1 MLSIK
6 YIRENIKEVQDSLLK
21 RQSTFDVDQLLDF
34 DVKRREYLKEVENLR
49 AKRNMV
55 TSEIA
60 ELKKNGND
68 ASKQIE
74 SMKIVSDNIKN
85 IENNLNKI
93 EQKIANDIYYIP
105 NLVNSSVPDG
115 KNEVNNIVIKEWG
128 NKPTFNFTLRDHVEI
143 GQLLE
148 LFDFKRAGKISGS
161 SFPMYTGAGA
171 QLERSL
177 INFMLDFH
185 VENHGY
191 QELFPSFLA
200 NRQSMQNTGQLPKFE
215 NDMYSIDGDDLFC
228 IPTAEVPITNYHQG
242 EVISSDL
249 LPYKYMAYSACF
261 RREAGSYG
269 KDTKGL
275 SRLHQFNKVELVKF
289 AHPEKSYEE
298 LELLVKDA
306 EAILQ
311 ALGLHYRIIE
321 LCSGDLSFSAAKCY
335 DLEVWSPAD
344 EKYLEVSS
352 CSNFEDFQARRGN
365 IRFRNNLTGKQE
377 LIHTLNGSGVAT
389 PRLMIALLETYQ
401 KKDGSVE
408 LPSVLHPYIKK
419 EIIPLAI

>member
-74 SMKIVSDNIKN
+74 SMKIVSDNIKK

-128 NKPTFNFTLRDHVEI
+128 DKPTFNFTLRDHVEI

-161 SFPMYTGAGA
+161 SFPMYTGVGA

-242 EVISSDL
+242 EIISSDL
-249 LPYKYMAYSACF
+249 LPCKYMAYSACF

-289 AHPEKSYEE
+289 VNPMNSYNE
-298 LELLVKDA
+298 LELLVKNA
-306 EAILQ
+306 ESILQ
-311 ALGLHYRIIE
+311 ALNLHYRIIE

-335 DLEVWSPAD
+335 DIEVWSPSE

-352 CSNFEDFQARRGN
+352 CSNFEDFQARRAN
-365 IRFRNNLTGKQE
+365 IRFRNSKTGKSE
-377 LIHTLNGSGVAT
+377 LVHTINGSGLAT

-401 KKDGSVE
+401 QSDGTIKI
-408 LPSVLHPYIKK
+408 PSVLHKYMNMDK
-419 EIIPLAI
+419 II